1 MACGT
6 TQPIRMNAIIIE
18 HDLACV
24 SDGISTPVC
33 SVKQQPCA
41 RETAMACQGIERLQ
55 PSGQGLA
62 LLAMECHITVGLE
75 SEEWKEGTASPS
87 CETTIC
93 ELASQID
100 ERLVDMSNKH
110 TLAPQQIVTD
120 KVCVPPPP
128 LKAT

>member
-6 TQPIRMNAIIIE
+6 TQPIRMNAIIIV

-75 SEEWKEGTASPS
+75 SEEWKEGTTNPS
-87 CETTIC
+87 FSKT
-93 ELASQID
+93 
-100 ERLVDMSNKH
+100 LVW
-110 TLAPQQIVTD
+110 I
-120 KVCVPPPP
+120 
-128 LKAT
+128 